1 MQLTRSR
8 AKTWE
13 ILMTRGTG
21 MHLVEMQTT
30 GRALTTNEL
39 EDSSKLNTTVW
50 PAATTRDL

>member
-1 MQLTRSR
+1 
-8 AKTWE
+8 
-13 ILMTRGTG
+13 MTRGTG